1 MTVLPIGPAPITPNF
16 ASGVAPVQ
24 APEKAKGAQFA
35 SMLADL
41 VQDANGT
48 QLKADQVFEEFV
60 TGKTENVH
68 DVVLSVAQADVSF
81 RLLLEI
87 RNHLMEAYQEI
98 MRMQV

>member
-1 MTVLPIGPAPITPNF
+1 MSVSPAGPASITPNI
-16 ASGVAPVQ
+16 ASGVAAIQ
-24 APEKAKGAQFA
+24 SCKAKGAQFA

-48 QLKADQVFEEFV
+48 QVKADQVFEQFV
-60 TGKTENVH
+60 TGETENVH
-68 DVVLSVAQADVSF
+68 DVVLSVAKADVSF